1 MTALFAAIRVAH
13 FLSLMAAFGAAAF
26 MVLLG
31 RRQMP
36 EPPERWTRAFFPA
49 AAAIAFITAIL
60 WLVLAA
66 ARMTGDPAQLNWAA
80 IKLVASATGF
90 GRIAMWRILGLGLL
104 LVFCCTPA
112 RGRIGVVA
120 GLSALLLAS
129 LGLTSH
135 AAAEAGAFPL
145 IRAAND
151 AAHLLTAGFWIGGLA
166 VLAILI
172 RRHHARPEYLAAPF
186 HVFSRWGTPAVAVLV
201 LSGIANAATILPVR
215 AISTANAYADIL
227 AAKIALALLMIAL
240 AVVNRREL
248 VPALGTGNPNIVR
261 KLSRS
266 ICAEILLG
274 MLVIGIVG
282 YLGQMAPG

>member
-1 MTALFAAIRVAH
+1 MTALFAAIRAIH
-13 FLSLMAAFGAAAF
+13 FLSLMAAFGVAAF

-36 EPPERWTRAFFPA
+36 GPPESWTRVFFPA
-49 AAAIAFITAIL
+49 AAAIAFVTAIL

-66 ARMTGDPAQLNWAA
+66 ARMTGDPAQWNWAA
-80 IKLVASATGF
+80 IKLVASATEF
-90 GRIAMWRILGLGLL
+90 GRIAVWRILGLGLL
-104 LVFCCTPA
+104 LAVCLTPA
-112 RGRIGVVA
+112 RRRMGAVA

-135 AAAEAGAFPL
+135 AAAEAGAMPL
-145 IRAAND
+145 LRAAND
-151 AAHLLTAGFWIGGLA
+151 AMHLLTAGFWVGGLA

-186 HVFSRWGTPAVAVLV
+186 HLFSRWGTPAVAVLV

-215 AISTANAYADIL
+215 ALSTDNEYADIL
-227 AAKIALALLMIAL
+227 AAKIALALLMIVL
-240 AVVNRREL
+240 AVVNRLEL
-248 VPALGTGNPNIVR
+248 VPALGNANPDTAG

-266 ICAEILLG
+266 VLAEIILG
-274 MLVIGIVG
+274 ITVIGIVG